1 MAQIAGNQGQFVG
14 YGNGGDFKIG
24 KGHGRAVLF
33 QPGPQSAA
41 DVGGFGVKENDID
54 RREQVLFQVF
64 EMMTRPGAFL
74 STINDFGKG
83 NDRNVLRLVR
93 CSG

>member
-24 KGHGRAVLF
+24 KDHGRAVLF

-41 DVGGFGVKENDID
+41 DVCGFGIKGDDID
-54 RREQVLFQVF
+54 RREQDLFRF
-64 EMMTRPGAFL
+64 SR
-74 STINDFGKG
+74 
-83 NDRNVLRLVR
+83 
-93 CSG
+93 